1 MNRCFLRA
9 SAVVLATAIAFSPA
23 FAKQKP
29 KKHKK
34 NVDLSANPLG
44 NVKSNQP
51 DKLLFDKAMYALR
64 AKLAVG
70 DTWMKEGGSAALAQ
84 AESEYKDFITF
95 FPNTPEAA
103 EAQMKV
109 GDIYFQQ
116 ME

>member
-44 NVKSNQP
+44 NLKSNQP
-51 DKLLFDKAMYALR
+51 DKLLFDKAC
-64 AKLAVG
+64 
-70 DTWMKEGGSAALAQ
+70 
-84 AESEYKDFITF
+84 
-95 FPNTPEAA
+95 TP
-103 EAQMKV
+103 
-109 GDIYFQQ
+109 
-116 ME
+116 